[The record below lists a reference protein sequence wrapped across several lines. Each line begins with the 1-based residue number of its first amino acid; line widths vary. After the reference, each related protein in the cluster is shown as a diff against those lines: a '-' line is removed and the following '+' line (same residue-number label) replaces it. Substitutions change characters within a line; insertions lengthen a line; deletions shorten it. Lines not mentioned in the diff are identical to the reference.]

1 MLNDIINHHLE
12 GNKVSSYREY
22 GIVYGSNI
30 DYVKLGSIELKVYLP
45 YDVNFNEPYPFTNQ
59 YYYVPKKHYFELTTN
74 YVRIDKIDGVHN
86 TERIIIPNE
95 SPKLVSDVE
104 LWFIQSFL
112 YLVHQIQMKNQ
123 YFFS

>member
-1 MLNDIINHHLE
+1 MLDFNN
-12 GNKVSSYREY
+12 EY
-22 GIVYGSNI
+22 T
-30 DYVKLGSIELKVYLP
+30 
-45 YDVNFNEPYPFTNQ
+45 FTNQ

-104 LWFIQSFL
+104 LSGSVQSFFISGSPDTDEKSVFTSWS
-112 YLVHQIQMKNQ
+112 YSGKHYQVVHI
-123 YFFS
+123 

>member
-1 MLNDIINHHLE
+1 M
-12 GNKVSSYREY
+12 SSYREY

-30 DYVKLGSIELKVYLP
+30 DYVKLGSYRIEGLFTLP
-45 YDVNFNEPYPFTNQ
+45 DVNFNEAYPFTNQ

-104 LWFIQSFL
+104 LSGSVQSFFISGSIR
-112 YLVHQIQMKNQ
+112 YR
-123 YFFS
+123 